1 MIVAVNVQRRQTNK
15 LKKENESLKNEIR
28 RKDLL
33 INSME
38 KTEKPDTSEFQFPR
52 RRNIAKID
60 SSISPW
66 DYTSTNNNRF
76 TPIALPTEDVSLTTE
91 IQRRD
96 KVIQPMES
104 AATGLTSVKT
114 STNQSE
120 STRSSIDERKKMRS
134 WMRPSV
140 HNSTEIIGDSMVK
153 HIQGYKMC
161 EATNGQGKIFVRAF
175 HGAKVDDMNSYS
187 VPTTKK
193 NPRRIVIH
201 CGTND
206 ISSGTAPNEVAEE
219 IVDLATNPKSHKN
232 EVFVSSIVAR
242 GDRWN
247 ERVSQVNNILKDKCN
262 REGLPFIDNSNIE
275 PAHHLNR
282 SNLHSKY

>member
-1 MIVAVNVQRRQTNK
+1 
-15 LKKENESLKNEIR
+15 
-28 RKDLL
+28 
-33 INSME
+33 ME
-38 KTEKPDTSEFQFPR
+38 KTEKPDTSEFQFPK
-52 RRNIAKID
+52 RRNVAKND
-60 SSISPW
+60 SSICPW
-66 DYTSTNNNRF
+66 DYISTSNNRF
-76 TPIALPTEDVSLTTE
+76 TPIAPSLEDVSLTTE

-96 KVIQPMES
+96 KEIQPMES
-104 AATGLTSVKT
+104 AAKSSTGLTRVKT

-120 STRSSIDERKKMRS
+120 STRSSMDKRKKMRS
-134 WMRPSV
+134 WMRPPV

-153 HIQGYKMC
+153 HIQGYKMS
-161 EATNGQGKIFVRAF
+161 EATNGQEKIFVRAF

-219 IVDLATNPKSHKN
+219 IVDLATNLKSHEN

-247 ERVSQVNNILKDKCN
+247 ERVSQVNNVLKAKCN

-275 PAHHLNR
+275 PAYHLNR
-282 SNLHSKY
+282 SNLHLNPEGTRMLANNFLRALGHY